1 MAFQFLAG
9 RYLNHLSRA
18 LQVVPNP
25 AADAAFPVAGLG
37 DGRANL
43 PFRFGSEAADSTI
56 QVDLSAIPDPSF
68 ESGVTGWVAD
78 GGTLERSNATAKT
91 GVYSAK
97 LTSTGVAQWY
107 YEFDAVP
114 GETRRLSW
122 ALFGSG
128 AAASAIVWVYNPR
141 TKKYLQAN
149 GTWGAFLAA
158 LGTQTA
164 GVWATG
170 GQTYSVEPFSS
181 CLEVTTKLR
190 VYLRISAAG
199 TVYFDDIVDVPGVTW
214 ASIHGH
220 DLTPAV
226 VPTIQYSDGPTPWA
240 TAVTPTL
247 RRRACYGTFV
257 AQYYRY
263 WRLLL
268 AGGAP
273 LASTPAP
280 PGPYIG
286 EFVLGQYASLLT
298 APDYPMQLEIDEAQV
313 RSSTPQGAEHVYSRG
328 GAERY
333 RLTMPFVWTSDAAYQ
348 QARDAIFI
356 ASRGGVHPMILVP
369 TETDSDLC
377 ILGRGRATLTPA
389 RTAYNRRE
397 GEIEIL
403 EDPLPLMG

>member
-9 RYLNHLSRA
+9 EHFNHLSRA
-18 LQVVPNP
+18 LQVTPNP
-25 AADAAFPVAGLG
+25 AADSAFPVGGLS
-37 DGRANL
+37 DGRANI
-43 PFRFGSEAADSTI
+43 PFRFSAEQADSTI

-68 ESGVTGWVAD
+68 EAGVAGWVAD
-78 GGTLERSNATAKT
+78 GGTLTQDGAQHYSGT
-91 GVYSAK
+91 YSAK
-97 LTSTGVAQWY
+97 LTSTGVAQYY

-128 AAASAIVWVYNPR
+128 AAAAAIVWIYNPR

-149 GTWGAFLAA
+149 GTWGAFFAA

-164 GVWATG
+164 AAWATG
-170 GQTYSVEPFSS
+170 GLTYTVEPFSS
-181 CLEVTTKLR
+181 TLEVTTRLR
-190 VYLRISAAG
+190 VYLRLSAAG
-199 TVYFDDIVDVPGVTW
+199 TVYFDDIVDVPGVSW

-226 VPTIQYSDGPTPWA
+226 VPTIQYSDGPSPWA

-247 RRRACYGTFV
+247 RRRACYGTFAV
-257 AQYYRY
+257 QYYRY

-268 AGGAP
+268 SGGAP
-273 LASTPAP
+273 LLSTPAP

-286 EFVLGQYASLLT
+286 EFVLGQYGSLLT
-298 APDYPMQLEIDEAQV
+298 PPDYPLTIEVDEAQV

-333 RLTMPFVWTSDAAYQ
+333 RLTMPFVWTSDAKYQ
-348 QARDAIFI
+348 QARDQIYI
-356 ASRGGVHPMILVP
+356 VSRGGKHPLVVVP
-369 TETDSDLC
+369 TETDPDLC

-397 GEIEIL
+397 GEIEVL
-403 EDPLPLMG
+403 EDPLPLMA